1 MRSSILLLLLALLM
15 ACSSPPEGETSLPV
29 KKVKANRIVLIFEE
43 PVENGFF
50 KNPETGKRGFGRTAQ
65 GDEIQIIDD
74 HYIEKRLSFKIG
86 ADSDTVVIDTQR
98 EIMEVRLMYKGI
110 DDLTYLFQNGD
121 SVLFTYEGI
130 KPIARILNREEETA
144 ITNYSL
150 MVRDSLVEQDFTA
163 MTRLRNPVL
172 KMSQQAESDLPFQ
185 EFFQKVELEAAK
197 DLWKEYE
204 QEFSYL
210 ETALAKGT
218 LSAVQY
224 NFRLQSIL
232 NETQASQLL
241 IRTYGKG
248 ENNPV
253 FLELNEV
260 VELLKSRYPNL
271 NHDRKDSLLYTAAYR
286 KYLGASVSAHTKGKI
301 EMLSKEGR
309 GAGARVPNQL
319 QRYDSIRVIDF
330 MSPLEK
336 KITQYQVINFMLSQS
351 GFFSIKDRLKYL
363 NRFKNDFED
372 SVMVQNLISKY
383 NIEFKIEDDIMLEAA
398 TGEKLSMQELVAA
411 HSGKVIYVDYWAS
424 WCGPCIKEMPHS
436 KVLQAELTESP
447 IVYVYISS
455 DRTAR
460 PWKKAME
467 KHDLNEG
474 LHYRITNASTS
485 QGLED
490 LQIMFIPRYMIYDRT
505 GKLVD
510 KDTYRPSESDALKA
524 ELTKYL

>member
-1 MRSSILLLLLALLM
+1 
-15 ACSSPPEGETSLPV
+15 
-29 KKVKANRIVLIFEE
+29 
-43 PVENGFF
+43 
-50 KNPETGKRGFGRTAQ
+50 
-65 GDEIQIIDD
+65 
-74 HYIEKRLSFKIG
+74 
-86 ADSDTVVIDTQR
+86 
-98 EIMEVRLMYKGI
+98 
-110 DDLTYLFQNGD
+110 
-121 SVLFTYEGI
+121 
-130 KPIARILNREEETA
+130 
-144 ITNYSL
+144 
-150 MVRDSLVEQDFTA
+150 
-163 MTRLRNPVL
+163 
-172 KMSQQAESDLPFQ
+172 
-185 EFFQKVELEAAK
+185 
-197 DLWKEYE
+197 
-204 QEFSYL
+204 
-210 ETALAKGT
+210 
-218 LSAVQY
+218 
-224 NFRLQSIL
+224 
-232 NETQASQLL
+232 
-241 IRTYGKG
+241 
-248 ENNPV
+248 
-253 FLELNEV
+253 
-260 VELLKSRYPNL
+260 
-271 NHDRKDSLLYTAAYR
+271 
-286 KYLGASVSAHTKGKI
+286 
-301 EMLSKEGR
+301 
-309 GAGARVPNQL
+309 
-319 QRYDSIRVIDF
+319 
-330 MSPLEK
+330 
-336 KITQYQVINFMLSQS
+336 MLSQS